1 MNRRLTNVLL
11 VMAVA
16 LIYVGLGTYS
26 GRTSVN
32 GGLGPEGPIYA
43 AMITAHDVQGGTVG
57 NRVWP
62 AFPLA
67 AAVTYAVT
75 GSVETSFVI
84 VGLLA
89 VLVLAYAACRIL
101 DAAGAP
107 PAIKV
112 CAVLTLGVLGLPTA
126 ITAFAPAQP
135 YLLGV
140 AMTTLAVAAIE
151 SPSTRVARSGQAGGW
166 LLMAATQVGATLAS
180 PVGIMA
186 PLYGLARNWQAKQ
199 RRGVLVAAMLPGLLI
214 WLLVQVWARGGPAG
228 LLDLLRFS
236 RVRSDAVLW
245 TELAFIL
252 FGAYFLLTTLG
263 GLTILL
269 WSRPRSIQDTLRD
282 RPALWALL
290 VPPLVFIGTAGL
302 EVPPTIAFLIP
313 FWLIAIAGWAR
324 LQRAPLL
331 VPSLLAGVM
340 TILTQ
345 HPWRKVTDAS
355 YFADWFPYSVHA
367 ARVSAVTM
375 SDAMLIDIWRVR
387 IFIAAA
393 GLVASIAW
401 WRRNVRQP

>member
-1 MNRRLTNVLL
+1 VNRRLTNVLL

-16 LIYVGLGTYS
+16 LIYVALGAYS

-32 GGLGPEGPIYA
+32 GGLGTEGPIYA

-67 AAVTYAVT
+67 AALAYAVT

-84 VGLLA
+84 VGFVA

-151 SPSTRVARSGQAGGW
+151 SPSTRVAGSGQAGRW
-166 LLMAATQVGATLAS
+166 LSMAATQVGATLAS

-186 PLYGLARNWQAKQ
+186 PLYGLARNWQAKE

-228 LLDLLRFS
+228 FLDLLRFS

-245 TELAFIL
+245 TEFAFIL

-263 GLTILL
+263 GLTVLL
-269 WSRPRSIQDTLRD
+269 WSRPRWIQDTLRD

-302 EVPPTIAFLIP
+302 EVPPMTAFLIP
-313 FWLIAIAGWAR
+313 FWLIVIAGWAR
-324 LQRAPLL
+324 LQTAPLL

-355 YFADWFPYSVHA
+355 YFADWFPYSIHA

-393 GLVASIAW
+393 GLVASVAW
-401 WRRNVRQP
+401 WRRNIRQP